1 MSGIQ
6 GTGTAREKASSG
18 TGSWTSA
25 GLNAETV
32 PSSLELSTLFIF
44 GHTAWPAGSY
54 SPTRDGTC
62 APCRWKGRVL
72 TTGPPGKSQELP
84 TLE

>member
-32 PSSLELSTLFIF
+32 PSSLELSILFLAILH
-44 GHTAWPAGSY
+44 GLQDLI